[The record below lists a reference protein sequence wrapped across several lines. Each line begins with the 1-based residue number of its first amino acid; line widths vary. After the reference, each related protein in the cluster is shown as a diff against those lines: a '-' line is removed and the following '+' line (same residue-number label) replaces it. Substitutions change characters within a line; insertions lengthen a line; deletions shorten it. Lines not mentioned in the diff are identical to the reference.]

1 MTSKRRGNNPMF
13 NKKPVSPGNAED
25 FARLMG
31 VIAFGQYMIQRMTY
45 GDLFEDDGATVCLN

>member
-1 MTSKRRGNNPMF
+1 MF